1 MSELLDKATF
11 ERWTALI
18 AKRLDNID
26 EGLSLLTNARNTE
39 TETEV
44 AGSAKD
50 LFEGEE
56 RLLDNQDLCLLLQ
69 VSKRSLQ
76 RYRSEGHLPYRMLH
90 HKIYYKVRDVRA
102 FIAAH
107 IRDFNNDLLLK

>member
-18 AKRLDNID
+18 TERLDNID
-26 EGLSLLTNARNTE
+26 EGLNLLANARKSE
-39 TETEV
+39 TETVV
-44 AGSAKD
+44 ADNAKS

-76 RYRSEGHLPYRMLH
+76 RYRSEGHLPYKMLH

-102 FIAAH
+102 FIASH
-107 IRDFNNDLLLK
+107 IRDFNTELLI